1 MAALS
6 VLGIALAATLALV
19 DVNRFKPEIERAVA
33 DHTGRRLTIDGELSL
48 SLLPQPALTLPRATL
63 SGPGGSGEFAGL
75 AGARVDVALWPLLR
89 GRLTADA
96 VRIDGLRVRIVR
108 EPDGRTNVDDLLGG
122 PRAAGGARRDANAGV
137 AGGAGAAK
145 DAAVD
150 PAAALAI
157 GALRLTDA
165 AVIFED
171 RRTGDTI
178 SATGIDVHG
187 GALARLGAG
196 PVSLSARIA
205 STRPR
210 FDGTL
215 KLSAHVATDLAAA
228 SAQVGELALTLAGTS
243 DGLSIETR
251 LAVPAL
257 SLGFPGPTLAAGRI
271 VLDATLAEDARR
283 ATLALSSPLH
293 GDLAAGTIALPALA
307 GTASL
312 VAPGLRGGT
321 LTAKTQ
327 GSISVDTRR
336 ESIVAQGETALDDAT
351 IRSRLGVQG
360 FARPLVRF
368 GLDADRLDLDRLLP
382 LAVAAAGTGLPGSPP
397 AGAAADARGAPGQAA
412 RLAGAADPAPSVGAT
427 WSFGATRS
435 VGPAPAT
442 HRGRVASGGPPIDL
456 SPLASLDLAGDVR
469 VGALVV
475 HGLRAS
481 QVSATVK
488 VAAGRADIAPI
499 SASLYGGR
507 VSARA
512 AAAAVGNQVSLAGSV
527 VDAQV
532 GPLLRDA
539 TGRDVLEGRG
549 RLDFDLATGGA
560 SVDAMKR
567 ALGGRIALALHDG
580 SVKGIDLDAILRR
593 AEAAI
598 AGGKAQKQAA
608 DGSQKTAF
616 SVMSVSATVQG
627 GVATSKDLA
636 LESPPLRVAG
646 AGSADL
652 VAQTF
657 DYTAHVTVAGSATGE
672 AGRELDKL
680 RGMSFPVRLHGTYA
694 SPTWELDWAAVA
706 TQALKARLA
715 NRLIERLAPSPDAG
729 VEQPEAPRDALKDSL
744 RDRLR
749 KLLR

>member
-1 MAALS
+1 MARRIVLIALAALA
-6 VLGIALAATLALV
+6 VLGVALAATLALV

-33 DHTGRRLTIDGELSL
+33 DRTGRRLTIDGELSL

-89 GRLTADA
+89 GRLAADA

-108 EPDGRTNVDDLLGG
+108 ELDGRTNIDDLLGG
-122 PRAAGGARRDANAGV
+122 PRAASGARRDAK

-145 DAAVD
+145 DAAFD
-150 PAAALAI
+150 PSAALAI
-157 GALRLTDA
+157 GALRFTDA

-171 RRTGDTI
+171 RRAGNTI

-196 PVSLSARIA
+196 PISLSARIG

-215 KLSAHVATDLAAA
+215 KLTARVATDLAAA
-228 SAQVGELALTLAGTS
+228 SAQVSELALTLAGTS
-243 DGLSIETR
+243 DRLSIETR
-251 LAVPAL
+251 LAIPAL
-257 SLGFPGPTLAAGRI
+257 TLGFPGPTLAAGRI
-271 VLDATLAEDARR
+271 VLDATLAEDARH
-283 ATLALSSPLH
+283 ATLALASPLH
-293 GDLAAGTIALPALA
+293 GDLGAGTIALPAVA

-327 GSISVDTRR
+327 ASISVDTRR
-336 ESIVAQGETALDDAT
+336 ESIDAQGETALDDAT
-351 IRSRLGVQG
+351 IRSRLGVKG
-360 FARPLVRF
+360 FVRPLVRF
-368 GLDADRLDLDRLLP
+368 ELDADRLDLDRLLP
-382 LAVAAAGTGLPGSPP
+382 LTVAAAATGLPGSAP
-397 AGAAADARGAPGQAA
+397 ASDAGDARGAPGQAA
-412 RLAGAADPAPSVGAT
+412 RPAGAAGPAPSVGAARRV
-427 WSFGATRS
+427 GPVPATRR
-435 VGPAPAT
+435 GP
-442 HRGRVASGGPPIDL
+442 VAASDPPIDL

-499 SASLYGGR
+499 NASLYGGR

-512 AAAAVGNQVSLAGSV
+512 GAAAVGNRVSLAGAV

-616 SVMSVSATVQG
+616 SVMSVSATVLG

-652 VAQTF
+652 AAQTF
-657 DYTAHVTVAGSATGE
+657 DYTAHVTVAGSAPGQ

-715 NRLIERLAPSPDAG
+715 NRLIERLAPSPDAA
-729 VEQPEAPRDALKDSL
+729 VEQPEAPRDAPKDSL